1 MSCSMV
7 NEDGKAEEAS
17 VKVMRSDDPDL
28 TASASLATSDSREI
42 FGIPVTVERD
52 GDQFLVT
59 DYEINMYGVGNTV
72 EGAVEDYKSVVLEYF
87 EILEG
92 RTDRLSEH
100 LVRHLRYLRT
110 KAQHFGQ
117 EQ

>member
-1 MSCSMV
+1 MHR
-7 NEDGKAEEAS
+7 NDAN
-17 VKVMRSDDPDL
+17 
-28 TASASLATSDSREI
+28 LATSTSFSTGDSSEI

-59 DYEINMYGVGNTV
+59 DCEINMYGVGDTV
-72 EGAVEDYKSVVLEYF
+72 EDAVEDYKSVVLEYS
-87 EILEG
+87 ELLEK
-92 RTDRLSEH
+92 RAERLSEH
-100 LVRHLRYLRT
+100 LMRHLRYLRT

>member
-17 VKVMRSDDPDL
+17 VKVMRSDDASL
-28 TASASLATSDSREI
+28 TASASFSTSDFREI

-59 DYEINMYGVGNTV
+59 DHEINMYGVGDTV
-72 EGAVEDYKSVVLEYF
+72 EGAVEDYRSVVLEYF
-87 EILEG
+87 EILEE
-92 RTDRLSEH
+92 RAERLSEH
-100 LVRHLRYLRT
+100 LMRHLRYLRT

>member
-1 MSCSMV
+1 MPCFMID
-7 NEDGKAEEAS
+7 EDGKAEEAS
-17 VKVMRSDDPDL
+17 VKVMRSDDVNL
-28 TASASLATSDSREI
+28 TASASSATSDLREV

-59 DYEINMYGVGNTV
+59 DYEINMYGVGDTV
-72 EGAVEDYKSVVLEYF
+72 ESAVEDYKSVVLEYF
-87 EILEG
+87 EILEE
-92 RTDRLSEH
+92 RADRLNKH
-100 LVRHLRYLRT
+100 LMRHLRYLRT